1 MILHGRNLIIKT
13 GGVAIAAAKSASI
26 KVNAETI
33 PVSSPMDG
41 QWKHSIVGRKSWSVS
56 TSHLIALDTVP
67 THKVQAVGTCHKDG
81 SNESGGSIVVNAL
94 NFAGASTRGLQMNVF
109 TYIANMWL
117 SALPTTYDTYGD
129 IDTECAAMVTDVNN
143 LTTGSLVVITTYDA
157 YGMTAALAQAISTK
171 LGIPLATIPT
181 INPPARASFA
191 CIGVVGS
198 GGIAMCNQDEGSQ
211 SHVEL
216 LLSATRV
223 PIVHTPVKDML
234 DKAGMT
240 FTLQMQVDGLAED
253 RLSGTAHCKLAA
265 VQGTEKN
272 LMTGSFN
279 FEGTGPLE

>member
-56 TSHLIALDTVP
+56 TSHLIALDTQP

-81 SNESGGSIVVNAL
+81 GYESGGSITL
-94 NFAGASTRGLQMNVF
+94 NSQSFRGASTRGLQLNVF
-109 TYIANMWL
+109 SYIAGQWV
-117 SALPTTYDTYGD
+117 SSRPTTYDTYSD
-129 IDTECAAMVTDVNN
+129 IDTECAAMITDVNN
-143 LTTGSLVVITTYDA
+143 LTSGSLVVITSYDA
-157 YGMTAALAQAISTK
+157 YGMTAALAQAVSTK

-181 INPPARASFA
+181 INPSMRASFA

-198 GGIAMCNQDEGSQ
+198 GGIAMCNKNEGSVA
-211 SHVEL
+211 HVKL
-216 LLSATRV
+216 LLGATRV
-223 PIVHTPVKDML
+223 PISRTPIKDML